1 MTRTRHESDLTS
13 PTCDPK
19 RPRSW
24 VSPEIDGRIPRPA
37 GGRLRPV
44 PGKERRM
51 QEFEVFQV
59 QSGWTAYDVL
69 GENIGHA
76 IEVGS
81 TYVLVETNTL
91 LPTNVYVPL
100 SCVNSVDESEAH
112 FSVNV
117 PKDEIDAMAWQNPPA
132 DRQLGRCGRSRE
144 PGHSAPRRAVRC
156 RSRLRRRR
164 RGQAVG
170 HSLAQSARFRCRTG
184 TRPRLRRWQ
193 QSIRHPTQT
202 RLPSTNP

>member
-1 MTRTRHESDLTS
+1 
-13 PTCDPK
+13 
-19 RPRSW
+19 
-24 VSPEIDGRIPRPA
+24 
-37 GGRLRPV
+37 
-44 PGKERRM
+44 M

-117 PKDEIDAMAWQNPPA
+117 PKDEWDHTDAA
-132 DRQLGRCGRSRE
+132 E
-144 PGHSAPRRAVRC
+144 
-156 RSRLRRRR
+156 
-164 RGQAVG
+164 
-170 HSLAQSARFRCRTG
+170 SLAIPLREERSDALRGYVDVDEARR
-184 TRPRLRRWQ
+184 
-193 QSIRHPTQT
+193 
-202 RLPSTNP
+202 